1 MLSRQNLGSGQRCA
15 LRPILPFAR
24 KELAD
29 VLFNN
34 SGEQVRNLTLGVTKI
49 VRNGGVGEVLRM
61 AQSNVHNIRRPAIA
75 R

>member
-1 MLSRQNLGSGQRCA
+1 
-15 LRPILPFAR
+15 
-24 KELAD
+24 LAD